1 MAGRDWR
8 RGIHRRAA
16 AVTRGQMDR
25 ATYRRVADCRL
36 RVSDEIRE
44 QPISAGYV
52 TPAARPGDLVR
63 RLSEII
69 RLDSAQFVVQS
80 IRHPLISI
88 ATNASN
94 KTRLSQKVFFSS
106 TKRAGVGCPA
116 APAGGPKL
124 MSTTS
129 FEFCG

>member
-1 MAGRDWR
+1 MAGRDW

-25 ATYRRVADCRL
+25 ATYRRVANCRL

-94 KTRLSQKVFFSS
+94 KTRLSQKVFLPQRNVLASVVLPH
-106 TKRAGVGCPA
+106 RP
-116 APAGGPKL
+116 GGSKL

-129 FEFCG
+129 LEFCG

>member
-16 AVTRGQMDR
+16 FTRGQMDR

-94 KTRLSQKVFFSS
+94 KTRLSQKVFFPQQNVLASVVLPH
-106 TKRAGVGCPA
+106 RP
-116 APAGGPKL
+116 GGPKL